1 MTKASGLAT
10 QAKSKGLVRTALAAA
25 VTASLLV
32 PNAVYALGVGQVQ
45 VQSALN
51 QRLNAEME
59 LFAVKPDELENLTV
73 KISTQMLSGNVS
85 SQPSNFDYTI
95 ETRRG
100 RYFLKLLSK
109 QPMRE
114 PLLNFLIELEWPK
127 GRLLRELAIFLDP
140 PATSVDPTLTAGL
153 PPPRQAPSLAPAKPV
168 RTRPGGDSKPT
179 VSGGGS
185 GTASQATTAPT
196 GEVVGNYGPVA
207 RGETLWRIA
216 SRLRPEGVS
225 VQQMMQALYQE
236 NPRAFSKPGLD
247 YLMAGVTL
255 QVPTVAGATPDL
267 AAVQPKPAPASR
279 PKAEEQVEIRLVP
292 PSGQDTETQTASRP
306 GSAGTEQEGGPTRLR
321 IANLR
326 DLQTRIQTAQS
337 DNPEVLVAKS
347 EPAAE
352 STQTAETPVA
362 EETPATETPAPQA
375 STPADTAAST
385 AEEQAGASDGQAT
398 DPAATAPSELR
409 LDTAALN
416 TENATDGAAPSESAA
431 ASETVVATAPV
442 QPLQSEQIGTQQ
454 AAEPVVATEEGVTDA
469 EPAATTPTEA
479 ALEPDTEA
487 TDDSTEQAAAE
498 LQQPAVAT
506 VEMDREQPEAA
517 GIDVVGM
524 LLKFQR
530 DPMGSLREIQ
540 QHPLGL
546 PIAGGTLIVLLLLIA
561 TVSRRSRKAED
572 YSEIERGL
580 SLSTAASNSAGAA
593 SKAMRRASPAE
604 EPADLAA
611 KMRLQRV
618 DFLIAGRSYEE
629 AEKVLRRLLSENPF
643 DLKVKEK
650 MLEVY
655 YKSGNTDQFIT
666 VAESIRSQIDSEQSP
681 LWQKVVDMGHKIYP
695 GHPLFESS
703 DEGEDTVIFAPQE
716 DPAEQEDRTQVVQA
730 AGAGEDRGMVLEFGQ
745 TSSIARAASKMTDS
759 PDTQATFAPTAT
771 TPTETDETL
780 SAPALTDLNE
790 WRDEDSTTT
799 TNAETLRFDAPDEQ
813 NLDFEKELAELP
825 LDDRELS
832 LDFASD
838 RSESASAHS
847 ADQDNDD
854 LALSLDMELGESLD
868 FESNT
873 AADKPT
879 TDFDLDALTLDESE
893 LRFSSDDGADSQSLE
908 FEDANAVDA
917 EDTQLISAALDGDAT
932 QSMDSGDYVEI
943 KLDLASAYLEMDDR
957 AGAVSLLQEVVA
969 EGSDSQ
975 KARAQELLDRLT

>member
-1 MTKASGLAT
+1 M
-10 QAKSKGLVRTALAAA
+10 
-25 VTASLLV
+25 
-32 PNAVYALGVGQVQ
+32 PNAVYALGVGQVR

-73 KISTQMLSGNVS
+73 KISTQMLSGNIS

-168 RTRPGGDSKPT
+168 RTRPGGDSKSV
-179 VSGGGS
+179 VSRAGGTS
-185 GTASQATTAPT
+185 TASQAAAAPT

-225 VQQMMQALYQE
+225 VQQMMQALYQN

-267 AAVQPKPAPASR
+267 AAAQPKPAPASR

-352 STQTAETPVA
+352 SAQAAETPVAETPVA
-362 EETPATETPAPQA
+362 EEIPAAETPAPQA
-375 STPADTAAST
+375 STPADTATSATEAQAS
-385 AEEQAGASDGQAT
+385 ASDGQAT
-398 DPAATAPSELR
+398 DPAAPSELR

-416 TENATDGAAPSESAA
+416 TENAVDSAVSSESAA
-431 ASETVVATAPV
+431 TSETVVATAPV
-442 QPLQSEQIGTQQ
+442 QPLQSEQIGAQQ
-454 AAEPVVATEEGVTDA
+454 AIEPVVATEEGVTDA
-469 EPAATTPTEA
+469 EPAAATPAEA
-479 ALEPDTEA
+479 ALETGTEA

-580 SLSTAASNSAGAA
+580 ALSTAASDSAGAA
-593 SKAMRRASPAE
+593 SKAMRRSSPAE

-655 YKSGNTDQFIT
+655 YKSSNTDQFIT

-703 DEGEDTVIFAPQE
+703 DEGEDTIIFAPQE
-716 DPAEQEDRTQVVQA
+716 DPSEQEDRTQVVQA

-745 TSSIARAASKMTDS
+745 TSSIARAASKIGDS
-759 PDTQATFAPTAT
+759 PDTQATFAPAAT
-771 TPTETDETL
+771 TTTETDETL

-879 TDFDLDALTLDESE
+879 TDFDLDALALDESE
-893 LRFSSDDGADSQSLE
+893 LRFSPDDSADSLSLE

-917 EDTQLISAALDGDAT
+917 EDTQLISDALDGDAT

-957 AGAVSLLQEVVA
+957 AGAISLLQEVVA
-969 EGSDSQ
+969 EGSDGQ
-975 KARAQELLDRLT
+975 KARAQELLDRLA